1 MPTKIETYGSI
12 REDGKIYFSK
22 RNQFDDEVKSLFKV
36 GTRCIV
42 TVEKVSK
49 KRSNQQNK
57 YYWLVINII
66 KTELNKND
74 WRLTDKNVHEIM
86 KLRFLKTDI
95 VNESTGEVL
104 PLLKSTSDLTT
115 TEEMEYISDVC
126 AYGRENLGCKIPEP
140 NEQIKIFENN

>member
-1 MPTKIETYGSI
+1 MPTKIEIFGQI
-12 REDGKIYFSK
+12 KENGKIYFSK
-22 RNQFDDEVKSLFKV
+22 RNQFDDDVKRLFKV
-36 GTRCIV
+36 GTRCLI

-49 KRSNQQNK
+49 KRSNQQNR

-66 KTELNKND
+66 KTELNKNN
-74 WRLTDKNVHEIM
+74 WKLTDKNVHEIM

-104 PLLKSTSDLTT
+104 PLLKSTSDLSP
-115 TEEMEYISDVC
+115 TEEMEYIADVC
-126 AYGRENLGCKIPEP
+126 TYGRENLGCKIPEP